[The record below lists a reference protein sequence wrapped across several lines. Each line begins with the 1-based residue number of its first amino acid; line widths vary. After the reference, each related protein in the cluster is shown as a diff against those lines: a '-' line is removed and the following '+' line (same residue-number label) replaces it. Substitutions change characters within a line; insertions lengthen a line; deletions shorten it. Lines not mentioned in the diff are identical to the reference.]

1 MRKIE
6 QKTNQ
11 DKTTFN
17 NIYITKHFMERYNL
31 RVSKSEIVLSAI
43 DILNKE
49 DHPKEK
55 NVLGLFKKN
64 RVIIPMGCFELVIKK
79 YFDNYL
85 LKEVA
90 CITRKKRQKEI
101 IKHLMIY

>member
-11 DKTTFN
+11 NKTTFN
-17 NIYITKHFMERYNL
+17 NIYITKHFMERYNQ

-43 DILNKE
+43 DILNDIK
-49 DHPKEK
+49 KRMTQREK

-64 RVIIPMGCFELVIKK
+64 RNIVIIPMGCFELVIKK
-79 YFDNYL
+79 STL
-85 LKEVA
+85 
-90 CITRKKRQKEI
+90 IT
-101 IKHLMIY
+101 IY

>member
-17 NIYITKHFMERYNL
+17 NIYITKHFMERYNQ

-43 DILNKE
+43 DILNDIKRRMTQR
-49 DHPKEK
+49 EK

-64 RVIIPMGCFELVIKK
+64 RNIVIIPMGCFELVIKK
-79 YFDNYL
+79 STL
-85 LKEVA
+85 
-90 CITRKKRQKEI
+90 IT
-101 IKHLMIY
+101 IY

>member
-17 NIYITKHFMERYNL
+17 NIYITKHFMERYNQ
-31 RVSKSEIVLSAI
+31 RVSKSEIVLSTI
-43 DILNKE
+43 DILNDIKRRMTQR
-49 DHPKEK
+49 EK

-64 RVIIPMGCFELVIKK
+64 RNIVIIPMGCFELVIKK
-79 YFDNYL
+79 STL
-85 LKEVA
+85 
-90 CITRKKRQKEI
+90 IT
-101 IKHLMIY
+101 IY

>member
-17 NIYITKHFMERYNL
+17 NIYITKHFMERYNQ
-31 RVSKSEIVLSAI
+31 RVSKSEIVLTAI
-43 DILNKE
+43 DILNDIKRRMTQR
-49 DHPKEK
+49 EK

-64 RVIIPMGCFELVIKK
+64 RNIVIIPMGCFEMVIKK
-79 YFDNYL
+79 STL
-85 LKEVA
+85 
-90 CITRKKRQKEI
+90 IT
-101 IKHLMIY
+101 IY